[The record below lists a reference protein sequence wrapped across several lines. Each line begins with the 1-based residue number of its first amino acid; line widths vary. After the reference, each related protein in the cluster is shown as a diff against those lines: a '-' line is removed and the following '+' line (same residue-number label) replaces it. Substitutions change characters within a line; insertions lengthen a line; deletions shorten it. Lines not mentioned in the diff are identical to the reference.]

1 MAHRI
6 LRDVEAD
13 GWERS
18 DFPIICESCLGDN
31 PYIRMTKANYDKEC
45 KICTR
50 PFTVFRWRPGR
61 DARYKKTEICQTC
74 SKLKNVCQVCLL
86 DLEYGLPVQ
95 VRDTALSIN
104 SNDAIPKSDVN
115 REYFAEEHDRRAR
128 AGLDYESSY
137 GKARPN
143 DTILKLQRTTP
154 YYKRNRAHVCS
165 FYIRG
170 ECTRGAECP
179 YRHEMP
185 VTGELSQ
192 QNIKDR
198 YYGVNDPVALK
209 LLNKAGD
216 MPSLEPP
223 DDESIRTLY
232 VGGLDARISEQD
244 LRDNFY
250 AHGEIESVKMVLQR
264 ACAFVTYT
272 TREGAE
278 KAAEELS
285 NKLVI
290 KGLRLKL
297 MWGRPQVL
305 KPEGEMVSDEAR
317 QQAVA
322 HSGLLPRAVISQ
334 QQNQMVQPPGTST
347 SQEQPLPP
355 PPHMHYFN
363 IPPPPPQR
371 EKAFYPSMDPQRM
384 GAVIPNREGG
394 SSGSVENRAGG
405 SEQRQQ
411 GGPHYAA
418 YPPPP
423 PPPPQGGGQY
433 YQQYYPPPPYGY
445 MPQSQTP
452 PYQQYPP
459 PSYPSTMPPR
469 GPTGEQAYQQKPP
482 PAAAA
487 AVAGPSQ
494 Q

>member
-1 MAHRI
+1 MAHRV
-6 LRDVEAD
+6 LRDLEAD

-31 PYIRMTKANYDKEC
+31 PYIRMTKENYGSEC

-50 PFTVFRWRPGR
+50 PFTVFMWRPGR

-74 SKLKNVCQVCLL
+74 SKLKNVCQVCVL

-104 SNDAIPKSDVN
+104 SNDSIPKSDVN

-137 GKARPN
+137 GKVRPN
-143 DTILKLQRTTP
+143 DTLLKLQRTTP
-154 YYKRNRAHVCS
+154 YYQRNRAHICS

-198 YYGVNDPVALK
+198 YYGINDPVALK

-216 MPSLEPP
+216 MPALEPP

-244 LRDNFY
+244 LRDEFY
-250 AHGEIESVKMVLQR
+250 SHGEIESIKMVTQK

-278 KAAEELS
+278 KAAAELS
-285 NKLVI
+285 NKLVV

-297 MWGRPQVL
+297 MWGRPQAA
-305 KPEGEMVSDEAR
+305 KPEGETGSS
-317 QQAVA
+317 VA
-322 HSGLLPRAVISQ
+322 HGGLLPRAVISHQ
-334 QQNQMVQPPGTST
+334 QYQMAPPLPGTSS
-347 SQEQPLPP
+347 SQDQQP
-355 PPHMHYFN
+355 PPHMQYFN
-363 IPPPPPQR
+363 IPPPPPQHER
-371 EKAFYPSMDPQRM
+371 TYYPSMDPQRM
-384 GAVIPNREGG
+384 GAAATNQEGG
-394 SSGSVENRAGG
+394 GSGV
-405 SEQRQQ
+405 
-411 GGPHYAA
+411 PYAA

-423 PPPPQGGGQY
+423 PQGGDQY
-433 YQQYYPPPPYGY
+433 YQQYYYPPPPYGY
-445 MPQSQTP
+445 MP
-452 PYQQYPP
+452 
-459 PSYPSTMPPR
+459 PSSEQYPSTVAPT
-469 GPTGEQAYQQKPP
+469 GPTNERAKTGPTDEQA
-482 PAAAA
+482 
-487 AVAGPSQ
+487 
-494 Q
+494 